1 MFTHLQIET
10 TEANF
15 SQPMR
20 EYILYCEAVR
30 AVLRRRDAIQMEY
43 EMTLEELKRKKAEK
57 DQVIV
62 IKVEKRRK
70 QIITLS
76 DNKLFRPSYINIK

>member
-1 MFTHLQIET
+1 
-10 TEANF
+10 
-15 SQPMR
+15 MR

-57 DQVIV
+57 DQVMELLKWRIA
-62 IKVEKRRK
+62 
-70 QIITLS
+70 
-76 DNKLFRPSYINIK
+76 